1 MVYKVYIKRGL
12 NMKFTIDR
20 SALLTALQHVH
31 SVVERRNTIP
41 ILSNVLIEAK
51 EDGVYLTAT
60 DMDIAVIEKINLEK
74 SEVMQL
80 GTITTSAQML
90 YDIVRKLPE
99 NVKVELLSEKN
110 DRLGI
115 KASSSSFAL
124 NCLPAEDFPSISQEE
139 FKFTFSLETNDLIRL
154 IDKTSFAMS
163 LEETRYYLNG
173 IYLHAVKDAE
183 GEKLRTVSTD
193 GHRLSRVDMNIPE
206 GANEIPGVIVPR
218 KTIMEI
224 RKLLEDHSDTI
235 NLSLSD
241 NKIKL
246 SFSNVILTSKL
257 LDGTFPDYSRVIPEQ
272 NDKTVTISNQL
283 LSEAVDR
290 VSTVSTDKTRAIK
303 VNISKGNLIISATN
317 PDKGSASES
326 LDVIYDG
333 EEVEIGFNSKY
344 VLDVARQIKGNEIII
359 KLSDSVSPTLVYD
372 KDDKGVLFV
381 LMPMRV

>member
-1 MVYKVYIKRGL
+1 
-12 NMKFTIDR
+12 MKFSIDR

-99 NVKVELLSEKN
+99 NIKVELLSEKN

-139 FKFTFSLETNDLIRL
+139 FKYTFSLETNDLIRL

-173 IYLHAVKDAE
+173 IYLHAVKDTD

-224 RKLLEDHSDTI
+224 RKLLEDHSDII

-303 VNISKGNLIISATN
+303 VNISKGNLVISATN

>member
-1 MVYKVYIKRGL
+1 
-12 NMKFTIDR
+12 MKFSIDR

-41 ILSNVLIEAK
+41 ILSNVLLEAK

-60 DMDIAVIEKINLEK
+60 DMDIAVIEKIDLKK

-99 NVKVELLSEKN
+99 NITVELLSEKN

-124 NCLPAEDFPSISQEE
+124 NCLPSEDFPSIAQEE
-139 FKFTFSLETNDLIRL
+139 FNYSLNIPASEMIRL

-173 IYLHAVKDAE
+173 IYLHAVKDSTVD
-183 GEKLRTVSTD
+183 KLRTVSTD
-193 GHRLSRVDMNIPE
+193 GHRLSRVDMTMPE
-206 GANEIPGVIVPR
+206 DVKEIPGVIIPR

-224 RKLLEDHSDTI
+224 RKLLEDHTDNI

-241 NKIKL
+241 NKIQI
-246 SFSNVILTSKL
+246 SFSNVVLTSKL

-272 NDKTVTISNQL
+272 NDKTITISNQL

-303 VNISKGNLIISATN
+303 ININKGNLVVSATN

-326 LDVIYDG
+326 LEVKYDG

-344 VLDVARQIKGNEIII
+344 VLDVARQIKGKDIII

-372 KDDKGVLFV
+372 KDDEDVLFV

>member
-1 MVYKVYIKRGL
+1 
-12 NMKFTIDR
+12 MKFSIDR

-31 SVVERRNTIP
+31 SVVEKRNTIP
-41 ILSNVLIEAK
+41 ILSNVLLEAK

-60 DMDIAVIEKINLEK
+60 DMDIAVIEKIDLKK

-99 NVKVELLSEKN
+99 NITVELLSEKN

-124 NCLPAEDFPSISQEE
+124 NCLPSEDFPSIAQEE
-139 FKFTFSLETNDLIRL
+139 FNYSLNIPASEMIRL

-173 IYLHAVKDAE
+173 IYLHAVKDSTVD
-183 GEKLRTVSTD
+183 KLRTVSTD
-193 GHRLSRVDMNIPE
+193 GHRLSRVDMTMPE
-206 GANEIPGVIVPR
+206 GVKEIPGVIIPR

-224 RKLLEDHSDTI
+224 RKLLEDHTDNI

-241 NKIKL
+241 NKIQI
-246 SFSNVILTSKL
+246 SFSNVVLTSKL

-272 NDKTVTISNQL
+272 NDKTITISNQL

-303 VNISKGNLIISATN
+303 ININKGNLVVSATN

-326 LDVIYDG
+326 LEVKYDG

-344 VLDVARQIKGNEIII
+344 VLDVARQFKGKDIII

-372 KDDKGVLFV
+372 KDDEDVLFV

>member
-1 MVYKVYIKRGL
+1 
-12 NMKFTIDR
+12 MKFSIDR

-60 DMDIAVIEKINLEK
+60 DMDIAVIEKIDLEK
-74 SEVMQL
+74 SEVTQL

-99 NVKVELLSEKN
+99 NIKVELLSESN
-110 DRLGI
+110 DRLGV

-124 NCLPAEDFPSISQEE
+124 NCLPAEDFPSISQED
-139 FKFTFSLETNDLIRL
+139 FKYTFSISSNDLIRL

-163 LEETRYYLNG
+163 MEETRYYLNG
-173 IYLHAVKDAE
+173 IYLHAVKDDN

-206 GANEIPGVIVPR
+206 GANEIPGVIIPR

-224 RKLLEDHSDTI
+224 RKLLEDHDDNIS
-235 NLSLSD
+235 LSLSD

-246 SFSNVILTSKL
+246 SFNSVILTSKL

-272 NDKTVTISNQL
+272 NDRTITISNQL

-303 VNISKGNLIISATN
+303 VNINNGNLVISATN
-317 PDKGSASES
+317 PDKGSASEN
-326 LDVIYDG
+326 LEVVYEGD
-333 EEVEIGFNSKY
+333 EVEIGFNSKY
-344 VLDVARQIKGNEIII
+344 VLDVARQIKGNEVII

-372 KDDKGVLFV
+372 KDDKDVLFV

>member
-1 MVYKVYIKRGL
+1 
-12 NMKFTIDR
+12 MKFTIDK
-20 SALLTALQHVH
+20 SALLSALQHVH

-60 DMDIAVIEKINLEK
+60 DMDIAVIEKIDLKK

-90 YDIVRKLPE
+90 YDIVRKLPD
-99 NVKVELLSEKN
+99 NISVELLSEKN

-115 KASSSSFAL
+115 KASTSSFAL
-124 NCLPAEDFPSISQEE
+124 NCLPSEEFPSIAQEE
-139 FKFTFSLETNDLIRL
+139 FNHSLNIDASEMIRL

-173 IYLHAVKDAE
+173 IYLHAVKDSTND
-183 GEKLRTVSTD
+183 KLRTVSTD
-193 GHRLSRVDMNIPE
+193 GHRLSRVDMNMPE
-206 GANEIPGVIVPR
+206 GVQEIPGVIIPR

-224 RKLLEDHSDTI
+224 RKLLEDHTDNI

-241 NKIKL
+241 NKIQI

-272 NDKTVTISNQL
+272 NDKTITISNQL

-303 VNISKGNLIISATN
+303 ININKGNLVISATN

-326 LDVIYDG
+326 LEVKYDG

-344 VLDVARQIKGNEIII
+344 VLDVARQIKGKDIII

-372 KDDKGVLFV
+372 KEDEDVLFV

>member
-1 MVYKVYIKRGL
+1 
-12 NMKFTIDR
+12 MKFTIDK
-20 SALLTALQHVH
+20 SALLSALQHVH

-60 DMDIAVIEKINLEK
+60 DMDIAVIEKIDLKK

-90 YDIVRKLPE
+90 YDIVRKLPD
-99 NVKVELLSEKN
+99 NISVELLSEKN

-115 KASSSSFAL
+115 KASTSSFAL
-124 NCLPAEDFPSISQEE
+124 NCLPSEDFPSIAQEE
-139 FKFTFSLETNDLIRL
+139 FNHSLNIDASEMIRL

-173 IYLHAVKDAE
+173 IYLHAVKDSTND
-183 GEKLRTVSTD
+183 KLRTVSTD
-193 GHRLSRVDMNIPE
+193 GHRLSRVDMNMPE
-206 GANEIPGVIVPR
+206 GVQEIPGVIIPR

-224 RKLLEDHSDTI
+224 RKLLEDHTDNI

-241 NKIKL
+241 NKIQI

-272 NDKTVTISNQL
+272 NDKTITISNQL

-303 VNISKGNLIISATN
+303 ININKGNLVISATN

-326 LDVIYDG
+326 LEVKYDG

-344 VLDVARQIKGNEIII
+344 VLDVARQIKGKDIII

-372 KDDKGVLFV
+372 KEDEDVLFV

>member
-1 MVYKVYIKRGL
+1 
-12 NMKFTIDR
+12 MKFSIDR
-20 SALLTALQHVH
+20 SALLSALQHVH

-60 DMDIAVIEKINLEK
+60 DMDIAVIEKIDLGK

-99 NVKVELLSEKN
+99 NIKVELLSENN

-139 FKFTFSLETNDLIRL
+139 FKYSFSLGANDLIRL

-173 IYLHAVKDAE
+173 IYLHAVKGAE
-183 GEKLRTVSTD
+183 GNKLRTVSTD
-193 GHRLSRVDMNIPE
+193 GHRLSRVDMPIPE
-206 GANEIPGVIVPR
+206 GANDIPGVIVPR

-224 RKLLEDHSDTI
+224 RKLLEDHSDNI
-235 NLSLSD
+235 SLSLSD

-246 SFSNVILTSKL
+246 SFNNVILTSKL

-272 NDKTVTISNQL
+272 NDKTVNISNQL

-303 VNISKGNLIISATN
+303 VNINKGNLIISATN

-326 LDVIYDG
+326 LEVIYDG
-333 EEVEIGFNSKY
+333 DEVEIGFNSKY
-344 VLDVARQIKGNEIII
+344 VLDVARQIKGTEIII

-372 KDDKGVLFV
+372 KDDEDVLFV

>member
-1 MVYKVYIKRGL
+1 
-12 NMKFTIDR
+12 MKFSIDR

-224 RKLLEDHSDTI
+224 RKLLEDHSDII

>member
-1 MVYKVYIKRGL
+1 
-12 NMKFTIDR
+12 MKFSIDR

-60 DMDIAVIEKINLEK
+60 DMDIAVIEKVNLDK
-74 SEVMQL
+74 SEIAQL
-80 GTITTSAQML
+80 GTVTTSAQML
-90 YDIVRKLPE
+90 YDIVRKLPG
-99 NVKVELLSEKN
+99 NIKVELLSEKN

-124 NCLPAEDFPSISQEE
+124 NCLPSEDFPSISQEN
-139 FKFTFSLETNDLIRL
+139 FKHSFNIDALDLIRL
-154 IDKTSFAMS
+154 LDKTSFAMS

-173 IYLHAVKDAE
+173 IYLHAIKEE
-183 GEKLRTVSTD
+183 GADKLRTVATD
-193 GHRLSRVDMNIPE
+193 GHRLSRVDMSLPK
-206 GANEIPGVIVPR
+206 GAEEIPGVIIPR
-218 KTIMEI
+218 KTILEI
-224 RKLLEDHSDTI
+224 RKILEDHSGNI
-235 NLSLSD
+235 NLSLSET
-241 NKIKL
+241 KIRL
-246 SFSNVILTSKL
+246 SFNNVILTSKL

-272 NDKTVTISNQL
+272 NDKLITISNQL

-303 VNISKGNLIISATN
+303 ININKGSLLISATN
-317 PDKGSASES
+317 PDKGSASENV
-326 LDVIYDG
+326 DVDYDG

-344 VLDVARQIKGNEIII
+344 VLDVARQIKGNEILI

-372 KDDKGVLFV
+372 KDDKEVLFV

>member
-1 MVYKVYIKRGL
+1 
-12 NMKFTIDR
+12 MKFTIDR

-173 IYLHAVKDAE
+173 IYLHAVKDTD

>member
-1 MVYKVYIKRGL
+1 
-12 NMKFTIDR
+12 MKFSIDK
-20 SALLTALQHVH
+20 SALLSALQHVH

-60 DMDIAVIEKINLEK
+60 DMDIAVIEKIDLEK

-80 GTITTSAQML
+80 GTTTTSAQML

-99 NVKVELLSEKN
+99 NIKVELLSEKN

-139 FKFTFSLETNDLIRL
+139 FKYSFSTDANDLIRL

-173 IYLHAVKDAE
+173 IYLHAVNDSE
-183 GEKLRTVSTD
+183 GDKLRTVSTD
-193 GHRLSRVDMNIPE
+193 GHRLSRVDMNMPE
-206 GANEIPGVIVPR
+206 GANEIPGVIIPR

-224 RKLLEDHSDTI
+224 RKLLEDHSDSI
-235 NLSLSD
+235 NLSLSE

-272 NDKTVTISNQL
+272 NDKTITISNQL

-303 VNISKGNLIISATN
+303 VNINKNNLVVSATN

-326 LDVIYDG
+326 LEVIYDG

>member
-1 MVYKVYIKRGL
+1 
-12 NMKFTIDR
+12 MKFSIDR

-99 NVKVELLSEKN
+99 NIKVELLSEKN

-139 FKFTFSLETNDLIRL
+139 FKYTFSLETNDLIRL

-173 IYLHAVKDAE
+173 IYLHAVKDTD

-218 KTIMEI
+218 KTIIEI
-224 RKLLEDHSDTI
+224 RKLLEDHSDII

-303 VNISKGNLIISATN
+303 VNISKGNLVISATN

-326 LDVIYDG
+326 LDIIYDG

>member
-1 MVYKVYIKRGL
+1 
-12 NMKFTIDR
+12 MKFTIDR

-303 VNISKGNLIISATN
+303 VNISKGNLIFSATN

>member
-1 MVYKVYIKRGL
+1 
-12 NMKFTIDR
+12 MKFSIDR

-115 KASSSSFAL
+115 KVSSSSFAL

-326 LDVIYDG
+326 LDAIYEG

>member
-1 MVYKVYIKRGL
+1 
-12 NMKFTIDR
+12 MKFSIDR

-99 NVKVELLSEKN
+99 NIKVELLSEKN

-139 FKFTFSLETNDLIRL
+139 FKYTFSLETNDLIRL

-173 IYLHAVKDAE
+173 IYLHAVKDTD

-224 RKLLEDHSDTI
+224 RKLLEDHSDII

-303 VNISKGNLIISATN
+303 INISKGNLVISATN

-326 LDVIYDG
+326 LDVIYEG

>member
-1 MVYKVYIKRGL
+1 
-12 NMKFTIDR
+12 MKFSIDR

-139 FKFTFSLETNDLIRL
+139 FKFTFSLKTNDLIRL

>member
-1 MVYKVYIKRGL
+1 
-12 NMKFTIDR
+12 MKFSIDK
-20 SALLTALQHVH
+20 SALLSALQHVH

-60 DMDIAVIEKINLEK
+60 DMDIAVIEKIDLKK

-90 YDIVRKLPE
+90 YDIVRKLPD
-99 NVKVELLSEKN
+99 NISVELLSEKN
-110 DRLGI
+110 DRLGV
-115 KASSSSFAL
+115 KASTSSFAL
-124 NCLPAEDFPSISQEE
+124 NCLPSEDFPSIAQEE
-139 FKFTFSLETNDLIRL
+139 FNHSLNIDASEMIRL

-173 IYLHAVKDAE
+173 IYLHAVKDSTND
-183 GEKLRTVSTD
+183 KLRTVSTD
-193 GHRLSRVDMNIPE
+193 GHRLSRVDMKMPE
-206 GANEIPGVIVPR
+206 GVQEIPGVIIPR

-224 RKLLEDHSDTI
+224 RKLLEDHTDNIT
-235 NLSLSD
+235 LSLSD
-241 NKIKL
+241 NKIQI
-246 SFSNVILTSKL
+246 SFSNVVLTSKL

-272 NDKTVTISNQL
+272 NDKTITISNQL

-303 VNISKGNLIISATN
+303 ININKGNLVISATN

-326 LDVIYDG
+326 LEVKYDG

-344 VLDVARQIKGNEIII
+344 VLDVARQIKGKDIII

-372 KDDKGVLFV
+372 KEDEDVLFV